1 MLDNFPFSKEQWIMC
16 VEKNLLPDD
25 VIVLSDPS
33 DNSDFL
39 VRRWYKHN
47 KEEVD
52 TRIEERLGRE
62 EQEKKDAEEA
72 ER

>member
-39 VRRWYKHN
+39 VQRWYEHN
-47 KEEVD
+47 KGEVD